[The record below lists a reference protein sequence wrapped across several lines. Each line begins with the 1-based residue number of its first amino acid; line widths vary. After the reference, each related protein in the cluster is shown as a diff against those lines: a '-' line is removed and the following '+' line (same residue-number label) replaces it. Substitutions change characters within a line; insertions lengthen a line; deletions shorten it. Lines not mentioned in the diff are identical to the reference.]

1 MHVLSFD
8 GKHLL
13 DRILNRAVDDL
24 IAMKLNGLRRRP
36 ACFHPLSALFF
47 LSGSCFLSIFFLLPG
62 SSFLSVLFFLS
73 GCRLRC
79 RDRHD
84 ADIPGGRPAPLQSHA
99 EHILS
104 HFPRC
109 ERLRPR
115 HLFLSVSVGD
125 VFQRGAVSIVD
136 RQHANIRHLPDHA
149 S

>member
-1 MHVLSFD
+1 MHVLSPK
-8 GKHLL
+8 GLHLL

-47 LSGSCFLSIFFLLPG
+47 LSG

-104 HFPRC
+104 HLPRR

-115 HLFLSVSVGD
+115 HLRLPICR

-136 RQHANIRHLPDHA
+136 RQRANIRHLPDHA